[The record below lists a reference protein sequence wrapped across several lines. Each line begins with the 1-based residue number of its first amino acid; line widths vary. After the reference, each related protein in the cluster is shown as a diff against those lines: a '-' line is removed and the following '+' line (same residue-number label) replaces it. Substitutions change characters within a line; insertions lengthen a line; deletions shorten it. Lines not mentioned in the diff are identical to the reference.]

1 MPDVASKIT
10 DDVFESHAFTGN
22 AFNHDELEPD
32 EEDLVAAL
40 RNQDDIP
47 ILMDVVADTLSSS
60 LSQEGQLSDA
70 MKKLVLEQESTIP
83 VLCNEEP
90 DVVLAS
96 THVEEKTEHVE
107 EKTENVAGDVAV
119 FTHEHIAEAVS
130 KVLEKRL
137 PELVQEVLSV
147 MQNLPTKA
155 K

>member
-70 MKKLVLEQESTIP
+70 MKNLVLEQESTIP

-96 THVEEKTEHVE
+96 THVEA
-107 EKTENVAGDVAV
+107 KTENLAGDVAV

-147 MQNLPTKA
+147 MQDLPTKA